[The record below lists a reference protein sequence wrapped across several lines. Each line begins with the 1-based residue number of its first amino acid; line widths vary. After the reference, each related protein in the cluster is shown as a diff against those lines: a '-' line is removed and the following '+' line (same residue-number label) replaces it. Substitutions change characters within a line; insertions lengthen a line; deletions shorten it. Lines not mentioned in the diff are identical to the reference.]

1 MTPNPQPHMVREGM
15 CFGKR
20 IALEFMG
27 LIQDRSRRPA
37 GAQEYGEG
45 VEAQLQRESVGGEPQ
60 WIDRGCR
67 SLPSEPDSGTR
78 CGAVHDG
85 AAPGTHVLTV
95 GGDKGFDRR
104 GFVSEC
110 RLILADTSV
119 WIDHFRS
126 GNKDLQKAL
135 NQGKL

>member
-1 MTPNPQPHMVREGM
+1 
-15 CFGKR
+15 
-20 IALEFMG
+20 
-27 LIQDRSRRPA
+27 
-37 GAQEYGEG
+37 
-45 VEAQLQRESVGGEPQ
+45 
-60 WIDRGCR
+60 
-67 SLPSEPDSGTR
+67 
-78 CGAVHDG
+78 
-85 AAPGTHVLTV
+85 VLTV